1 MSDRRVLVVGTL
13 ARQTVSDAVEQMRP
27 MIARHAEPVVCD
39 LESDEAWPEDRVVLA
54 VVVGGDGSILKASRR
69 LAPAEVPCLG
79 VNVGRLGFLAAF
91 GVDEVDDDVAS
102 VLAGEA
108 RLVERMMLTVR
119 IEKCDGHHLAETA
132 LNEVVFTQGASRRM
146 IGVAVDINGETVAG
160 YHGDGVLLATPTG
173 STAYNLAAGGP
184 IIEWSL
190 EAMVITPIC
199 PHMLTHRSIAISSDS
214 VVKMRL
220 VEADRESTCIID
232 GQIQVP
238 LVAGDVVHVARSPH
252 GLVIIENPQRSRF
265 ETLREKLH
273 WSHPP
278 RYARGLPG
286 RPLPPKPKE

>member
-1 MSDRRVLVVGTL
+1 VLVIGTL
-13 ARQTVSDAVEQMRP
+13 ARPAVSEAVEQVRP
-27 MIARHAEPVVCD
+27 AIAGHAEVVVCD
-39 LESDEAWPEDRVVLA
+39 LESEATWPDGDVSLA

-69 LAPAEVPCLG
+69 LASAEVPCLG
-79 VNVGRLGFLAAF
+79 VNVGRLGFLAGF
-91 GVDEVDDDVAS
+91 GVDEVGEAVAS
-102 VLAGEA
+102 ALAGEA
-108 RLVERMMLTVR
+108 HLVERMMLAVR
-119 IEKCDGHHLAETA
+119 IEKCDGHHLSETA

-238 LVAGDVVHVARSPH
+238 LVAGDVVHVVRATH
-252 GLVIIENPQRSRF
+252 GLVIMENPQRSRF